1 MYLNWWSLT
10 PKKKGSLFNPSS
22 RTIRKGEVNLGA
34 MVSLRSERIFA
45 TVVVHVMLLS
55 LVAGCIGALDNTVD
69 PRATLEAYPTLIQ
82 EGEMVTLDA
91 RDSSP
96 VEGVIT
102 TYAWDFGDGT
112 TAETVIGF
120 TSHTYLTYGQ
130 YTVRIT
136 VTNDQGGTDDALATI
151 IVNGA
156 PSVNISM
163 PSTVRAGDAALLDAS
178 ASYDPEGND
187 LNYQWDLNTMVDSDG
202 DGNPSND
209 ADETSPTVLLDTS
222 VSGYIYGS
230 LVVDDGAGAFAVES
244 FEINVTSRTFQV
256 TWITETYA
264 VSWDEYLEQGDSWT
278 GNMTPG
284 DIGRV
289 MSFNALLELDQ
300 DVAPPHDNFT
310 LALNIVEDN
319 YNRRVATEPGNYST
333 NEPARAEMSEESMN
347 VRGEDGMYTSD
358 SAEELLRMLLN
369 SKESGNGQ
377 GPWAW
382 TVVARQSDP
391 DAFIGEIDPDPGND
405 WTLTVEVVVM
415 RPTLTEVAL
424 GTTNQQ

>member
-1 MYLNWWSLT
+1 
-10 PKKKGSLFNPSS
+10 
-22 RTIRKGEVNLGA
+22 
-34 MVSLRSERIFA
+34 MVGLRSERIFA
-45 TVVVHVMLLS
+45 MLAAHVMLLS
-55 LVAGCIGALDNTVD
+55 LVAGCMGALDTTVD

-102 TYAWDFGDGT
+102 NYAWDFGDGT
-112 TAETVIGF
+112 TAETVVGF
-120 TSHTYLTYGQ
+120 TSHSYLSYGQ

-178 ASYDPEGND
+178 ASFDPEGNE
-187 LNYQWDLNTMVDSDG
+187 LTYQWDLNALEDSDG

-209 ADETSPTVLLDTS
+209 ADETTSTVLLDTS
-222 VSGYIYGS
+222 TSGFIYGS
-230 LVVDDGAGAFAVES
+230 LRVDDGAGASAVES

-256 TWITETYA
+256 TWITETYE
-264 VSWDEYLEQGDSWT
+264 VSWDEYLEQGDTWS

-289 MSFNALLELDQ
+289 MSFNAILELDQ

-310 LALNIVEDN
+310 LAVNIVEDN

-333 NEPARAEMSEESMN
+333 NEPARAEMSEEGMN

-369 SKESGNGQ
+369 SRESGNGQ
-377 GPWAW
+377 GPWVW
-382 TVVARQSDP
+382 TVVAQQSDP

-405 WTLTVEVVVM
+405 WTLTVEVIVM
-415 RPTLTEVAL
+415 RPSLTEVAL
-424 GTTNQQ
+424 GTTSE

>member
-1 MYLNWWSLT
+1 M
-10 PKKKGSLFNPSS
+10 KKKAGLFNPSS
-22 RTIRKGEVNLGA
+22 RTIRKGEVSLWF

-45 TVVVHVMLLS
+45 MLAAHVMLLS
-55 LVAGCIGALDNTVD
+55 LVAGCMGALDTTVD

-102 TYAWDFGDGT
+102 NYAWDFGDGT
-112 TAETVIGF
+112 TAETVVGF
-120 TSHTYLTYGQ
+120 TSHSYLSYGQ

-151 IVNGA
+151 MVNGA

-178 ASYDPEGND
+178 ASFDPEGNE
-187 LNYQWDLNTMVDSDG
+187 LSYQWDLNTLEDSDG

-209 ADETSPTVLLDTS
+209 ADETTPTVLLDTS
-222 VSGYIYGS
+222 TSGFIYGS
-230 LVVDDGAGAFAVES
+230 LRVDDGAGASAVES

-256 TWITETYA
+256 TWITETYE
-264 VSWDEYLEQGDSWT
+264 VSWDEYLEQGDSWS

-310 LALNIVEDN
+310 LAVNIVEDN
-319 YNRRVATEPGNYST
+319 YNRRVATEAGNYST
-333 NEPARAEMSEESMN
+333 NEPARAEMSEEGMN

-358 SAEELLRMLLN
+358 SAEELLRTLLN
-369 SKESGNGQ
+369 SRESGNGQ
-377 GPWAW
+377 GPWVW
-382 TVVARQSDP
+382 TVVAQQSDP

-415 RPTLTEVAL
+415 RPSLTEVAL
-424 GTTNQQ
+424 GTTSE

>member
-1 MYLNWWSLT
+1 
-10 PKKKGSLFNPSS
+10 
-22 RTIRKGEVNLGA
+22 
-34 MVSLRSERIFA
+34 MVGLRSERIFA
-45 TVVVHVMLLS
+45 MLAVHVMLLS
-55 LVAGCIGALDNTVD
+55 LVAGCMGALDTTVD

-102 TYAWDFGDGT
+102 NYAWDFGDGT
-112 TAETVIGF
+112 TAETVVGF
-120 TSHTYLTYGQ
+120 TSHSYLSYGQ

-178 ASYDPEGND
+178 ASFDPEGNE
-187 LNYQWDLNTMVDSDG
+187 LTYQWDLNALEDSDG

-209 ADETSPTVLLDTS
+209 ADETTSTVLLDTS
-222 VSGYIYGS
+222 TSGFIYGS
-230 LVVDDGAGAFAVES
+230 LRVDDGAGASAVES

-256 TWITETYA
+256 TWITETYE
-264 VSWDEYLEQGDSWT
+264 VSWDEYLEQGDSWS

-289 MSFNALLELDQ
+289 MSFNAILELDQ

-310 LALNIVEDN
+310 LAVNIVEDN

-333 NEPARAEMSEESMN
+333 NEPARAEMSEEGMN

-369 SKESGNGQ
+369 SRESGNGQ
-377 GPWAW
+377 GPWVW
-382 TVVARQSDP
+382 TVVAQQSDP

-405 WTLTVEVVVM
+405 WTLTVEVIVM
-415 RPTLTEVAL
+415 RPSLTEVAL
-424 GTTNQQ
+424 GTTSE

>member
-1 MYLNWWSLT
+1 
-10 PKKKGSLFNPSS
+10 
-22 RTIRKGEVNLGA
+22 

-45 TVVVHVMLLS
+45 MLAAHVMLLS
-55 LVAGCIGALDNTVD
+55 LVAGCMGALDTTVD

-102 TYAWDFGDGT
+102 NYAWDFGDGT
-112 TAETVIGF
+112 TAETVVGF
-120 TSHTYLTYGQ
+120 TSHSYLSYGQ

-178 ASYDPEGND
+178 ASFDPEGND
-187 LNYQWDLNTMVDSDG
+187 LSYQCDLNTLEDSDG

-209 ADETSPTVLLDTS
+209 ADETTPTVLLDTS
-222 VSGYIYGS
+222 TSGFIYGS
-230 LVVDDGAGAFAVES
+230 LRVDDGAGASAVES

-256 TWITETYA
+256 TWITETYE
-264 VSWDEYLEQGDSWT
+264 VSWDEYLEQGDSWS

-284 DIGRV
+284 DIGSV

-310 LALNIVEDN
+310 LAVNIVEDN
-319 YNRRVATEPGNYST
+319 YNRRVATEAGNYST
-333 NEPARAEMSEESMN
+333 NEPARAEMSEEGMN

-358 SAEELLRMLLN
+358 SAEELLRTLLN
-369 SKESGNGQ
+369 SRESGNGQ
-377 GPWAW
+377 GPWVW
-382 TVVARQSDP
+382 TVVAQQSDP

-415 RPTLTEVAL
+415 RPSLTEVAL
-424 GTTNQQ
+424 GTTSE